1 MTEKDFKLYIADAQS
16 IGFLGRL
23 HGKTIGQRP
32 INMANKSRHKVSA
45 LADIRF
51 NADTGAL
58 SVSVDMSKDNVS
70 DDIVTL
76 RQFLAKSPADTM
88 RKVNIHANPR
98 AEELFHAKI
107 TLGGVQFADTRVD
120 ILPRVS
126 SMIAVRYYAKPK
138 TLVSTSST
146 LMRAIIGMK
155 TAFRCALT
163 TEGLLACPAKPVLI
177 FGFAR
182 EHTTGRVPS
191 HPARGGMWREGYMH
205 RVGHTVLEGWM
216 LDSDAGRDA
225 VIYADERCTEELMP
239 VMPSLDSYI
248 VLPATGELL
257 HEMRNLAYDHLAA
270 ASLDVTRFIS
280 AHLNEALNVST
291 EKE

>member
-1 MTEKDFKLYIADAQS
+1 MADKDIKLYIPDSQS
-16 IGFLGRL
+16 AGFLGRL
-23 HGKTIGQRP
+23 HGKVVGQRP
-32 INMANKSRHKVSA
+32 INVGNKRANRVSV

-51 NADTGAL
+51 DTDTGAL
-58 SVSVDMSKDNVS
+58 SVSVDLSKNNVS
-70 DDIVTL
+70 DDIVAL
-76 RQFLAKSPADTM
+76 QRFLAKSPADTM

-98 AEELFHAKI
+98 AKELFNAEF
-107 TLGGVQFADTRVD
+107 TLGGVRFEDSNADIASRAQ
-120 ILPRVS
+120 
-126 SMIAVRYYAKPK
+126 SMISVRYYAKPK

-146 LMRAIIGMK
+146 LMRAVIGMK

-163 TEGLLACPAKPVLI
+163 TEGLLACGSKPVLV
-177 FGFAR
+177 FGFSR
-182 EHTTGRVPS
+182 EHTTGRVPA
-191 HPARGGMWREGYMH
+191 HPALGGMWREGYMH

-216 LDSDAGRDA
+216 LDSDAGRDT

-257 HEMRNLAYDHLAA
+257 HEIRNLAYDHLAA

-280 AHLNEALNVST
+280 AHLNAALNV
-291 EKE
+291 KEG